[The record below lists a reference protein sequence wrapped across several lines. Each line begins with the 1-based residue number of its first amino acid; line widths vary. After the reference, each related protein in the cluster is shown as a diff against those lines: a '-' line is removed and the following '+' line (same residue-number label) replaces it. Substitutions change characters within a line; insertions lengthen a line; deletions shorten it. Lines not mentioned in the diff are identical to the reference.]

1 MVQEASHVRKH
12 AYGNFPG
19 NFSAAQSLL
28 AFVAACQSSVSRHLC
43 TVPLRYFDFDELDEE
58 EIGRPP
64 MAAAVP
70 SEGQATSMRRRSM
83 SSVHKRLRREESDFR
98 LFEGTVTLQIV
109 AVPELQAVQKPTGC
123 TATGVAGSTANRF
136 LGGGGVGAVWGGDG
150 WRRQEERHFADE
162 STCLRP
168 IYDPHHGRV

>member
-136 LGGGGVGAVWGGDG
+136 LGGGGGWGGLG
-150 WRRQEERHFADE
+150 W
-162 STCLRP
+162 
-168 IYDPHHGRV
+168 